1 MFAFHFSTGPSAP
14 NRRARASDAAPSLPL
29 LLAEVRAARDV
40 VVARF
45 GEEFHRPARVGHG
58 EPVLTIPGFL
68 TDDRAMLGMRRSL
81 NHAGFRAKRWKL
93 GRNTGAREDTLDRLH
108 ARVAAVAA
116 REGRPV
122 HLVGWSLGGLY
133 AREYAKR
140 DPALIASVTTL
151 GTPFSGSMRAN
162 NVWRLYEA
170 VAGHSVEA
178 PPIAIDP
185 RPRPDVP
192 TYAIWSRNDGAI
204 ARGSARGTAAEVD
217 RAIEVACRHIGFCCS
232 PEAIDAVIACVVE
245 AEGARTTTA
254 LGSI

>member
-1 MFAFHFSTGPSAP
+1 MFALPFSSGP
-14 NRRARASDAAPSLPL
+14 RVHASDAPPPLPL
-29 LLAEVRAARDV
+29 LLGELRAARDV
-40 VVARF
+40 VAARF
-45 GEEFHRPARVGHG
+45 GQAFYHPAIVGNG
-58 EPVLTIPGFL
+58 EPILTVPGFL
-68 TDDRAMLGMRRSL
+68 TDDRAMVGMRRSL

-93 GRNTGAREDTLDRLH
+93 GRNVGAREDTLDRLH
-108 ARVAAVAA
+108 DRIAHIAN

-140 DPALIASVTTL
+140 DPALVASVTTL

-170 VAGHSVEA
+170 IAGHRVEA

-185 RPRPDVP
+185 SPRPLVP

-204 ARGSARGTAAEVD
+204 ARASARGTAAEAD
-217 RAIEVACRHIGFCCS
+217 RAIEVACRHIGFCVS
-232 PEAIDAVIACVVE
+232 AEAIDAVVRCVVE
-245 AEGARTTTA
+245 AESRRA
-254 LGSI
+254 I